1 MNREQ
6 RRALAR
12 EKRKQQR
19 EKKRMADSL
28 QGVIKQ
34 LACKRMLERLK
45 ELEEEENGTATTEN
59 N

>member
-12 EKRKQQR
+12 EERKQQK
-19 EKKRMADSL
+19 EKRQVADSF
-28 QGVIKQ
+28 QRTIKQ

-45 ELEEEENGTATTEN
+45 ELEEENGTATTEN

>member
-12 EKRKQQR
+12 EERKQQ
-19 EKKRMADSL
+19 KGKRQVADSL
-28 QGVIKQ
+28 QRTIKQ

-45 ELEEEENGTATTEN
+45 ELEEENGTATTEN